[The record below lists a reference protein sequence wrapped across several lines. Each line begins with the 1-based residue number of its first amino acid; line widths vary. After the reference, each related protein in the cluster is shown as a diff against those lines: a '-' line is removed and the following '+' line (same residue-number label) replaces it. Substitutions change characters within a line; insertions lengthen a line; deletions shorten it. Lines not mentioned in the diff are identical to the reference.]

1 MTIPDLAALIGENAA
16 LRDILAIAGPETTLR
31 ILQQVGIDF
40 TSVQSRLIPALAV
53 CDWASIRAETHVL
66 MSVAGTI
73 GATQLQ
79 HLAQSANH
87 AAHARSTT
95 EIEALAT
102 DLRVEL
108 ARMIDM
114 ITTHLPAPKGGPA

>member
-40 TSVQSRLIPALAV
+40 SSVQTRLTPALGS

-73 GATQLQ
+73 GATRLQ
-79 HLAQSANH
+79 QLAQDANH
-87 AAHARSTT
+87 AAHSRSTP
-95 EIEALAT
+95 EIETLAP
-102 DLRVEL
+102 DLLSEL
-108 ARMIDM
+108 ARMIAT
-114 ITTHLPAPKGGPA
+114 IATHLPAPKEGMA

>member
-1 MTIPDLAALIGENAA
+1 MTTPDLAALIGENAA

-40 TSVQSRLIPALAV
+40 SSVQTRLTPALAA

-73 GATQLQ
+73 GATRLQ
-79 HLAQSANH
+79 KLAQDTNA
-87 AAHARSTT
+87 AAHARAIPQ
-95 EIEALAT
+95 IETLAP
-102 DLRVEL
+102 DLLAEL
-108 ARMIDM
+108 AHMIAA
-114 ITTHLPAPKGGPA
+114 IASHLPPHEAAG